1 MSLDLDAWLAW
12 EPPVPAAAS
21 ALNSATVISIF
32 NQKGGVGKTTSTVSL
47 AAALAEFGR
56 KVLVVDFDPQGSLT
70 VGMTGNRL
78 IEPTVY
84 DVLMGDLSSL
94 DVVVKTNVKGV
105 DLLPAGIDLS
115 AAEMQLV
122 NEVGREFTL
131 QRALKPL
138 VSNYDYIL
146 IDCLPSLGLL
156 AINALTASDGILIP
170 LQCEYFALKGLGLL
184 ERTIA
189 MVQGRIHPGLRIVGL
204 LPTMVKGVAHHRE
217 VLQMVIDNYQD
228 VAFHAIIP
236 ETIKFSEATVD
247 AQPITVYAARSAAA
261 NAYRKAAA
269 ELIDRLEVTA

>member
-1 MSLDLDAWLAW
+1 MALDLDEWLAY
-12 EPPVPAAAS
+12 EPAKPQPTRAPGDAV
-21 ALNSATVISIF
+21 VISIF

-70 VGMTGNRL
+70 VGFTGNRL
-78 IEPTVY
+78 IEPTIYNV
-84 DVLMGDLSSL
+84 VMGQLDSL
-94 DVVVKTNVKGV
+94 DVIVKTSVKGV

-131 QRALKPL
+131 SRALKPL
-138 VSNYDYIL
+138 LGSYDYIL

-156 AINALTASDGILIP
+156 AINALAASDGLIIP
-170 LQCEYFALKGLGLL
+170 LQCEFFALKGLGLL
-184 ERTIA
+184 ERTLE
-189 MVQGRIHPGLRIVGL
+189 MVTSRIHPGLKVIGV
-204 LPTMVKGVAHHRE
+204 LPTMVKGVGHHRE

-228 VAFHAIIP
+228 VAFHSIIP

-247 AQPITVYAARSAAA
+247 ALPITAYASRSAAA

-269 ELIDRLEVTA
+269 ELIERLEVTA